1 MTNQPSVAVLG
12 AGSFGTALAI
22 ALAQDG
28 QKVSLWGHNPA
39 HLADIATNRE
49 NNRYLP
55 DIKLPESLSV
65 DDSLESIAS
74 MHQHYLLVI
83 PSHAFRHTVG
93 LLNDACNRVNNPPIV
108 ISWGTKGFE
117 PKSGNLLSSVI
128 TDTFSSDTHLAV
140 VTGPSFAT
148 ELARGLP
155 TTLTV
160 ASEDNDS
167 AHQVASWLKNPTLK
181 AYTNNDLAGA
191 QVGGAVKN
199 VMAIATGICDG
210 LGLGANARAGLIT
223 RGLAE
228 LTRLGQSLGGQTET
242 FMGLSGLGDL
252 ILTCTD
258 DQSRNRR
265 VGLGL
270 GSGKPLDQIMTE
282 IGQEAEG
289 VITTK
294 TVHKLASTLQIDMP
308 ITAAVYQV
316 LYENLSPQA
325 GVQQLLARDLK
336 SEY

>member
-1 MTNQPSVAVLG
+1 MPEQLPIAVLG
-12 AGSFGTALAI
+12 AGSFGTAMAI
-22 ALAQDG
+22 AFSQ
-28 QKVSLWGHNPA
+28 QNKPVTLWGHNA
-39 HLADIATNRE
+39 AAMAEIATDNE
-49 NNRYLP
+49 NKRYLP
-55 DIKLPESLSV
+55 GIRFADNLSV
-65 DDSLESIAS
+65 NASLESIS
-74 MHQHYLLVI
+74 KTHRHYFVVV
-83 PSHAFRHTVG
+83 PSHAFRQT
-93 LLNDACNRVNNPPIV
+93 LSELKNNCQKHNSQPDT

-117 PKSGNLLSSVI
+117 PDSGALLSNVALEIFSDATNFAVI
-128 TDTFSSDTHLAV
+128 
-140 VTGPSFAT
+140 TGPSFAK
-148 ELARGLP
+148 ELACGLP

-160 ASEDNDS
+160 ASNDDTT
-167 AHQVASWLKNPTLK
+167 AQQVASRLKNPALK
-181 AYTNNDLAGA
+181 AYTNSDIIGT

-228 LTRLGQSLGGQTET
+228 LTRLGQALGGSTET

-270 GSGKPLDQIMTE
+270 GAGKSLEQILNN

-294 TVHKLASTLQIDMP
+294 TVHMLAKKLHIEMP
-308 ITAAVYQV
+308 ITDTVYRV
-316 LYENLSPQA
+316 LYENLSPKE
-325 GVQQLLARDLK
+325 GVRQLLARELK